1 MTDEIKETEKA
12 EEKSEKDIDKIDKE
26 YLSKAK
32 NSRDLIDKKLRTFED
47 SIENISDTIKN
58 GDAEPEKKE
67 KKHETI
73 SEEVREAQIELDS
86 TKAKIDDK
94 EEYLTAIE
102 ETIKSLEERYN
113 HKNEDMQNLEER
125 FEIVTESKDTLEEEY
140 KELLRNNEQLVHTF
154 ETRQV
159 DLIVLTDS
167 VKEKVS
173 NQEKFRSI
181 LVKLNQEIQEKES
194 LLERQ
199 GDNAEALEKKIK
211 SLTAENET
219 LKVSII
225 KNKFELDHTNNEIE
239 VKEEEKKLLS
249 EQIEKNETRIKII
262 EKNIEDYKDGF
273 PEMEKQRETYEEL
286 IAKYKIQLSEKQ
298 ELLIDVESKIQQHN
312 DVITSIDEQILSKE
326 NLIKAN
332 ETRLEDLK
340 KDIEATS
347 LEYTEREERM
357 ASLDEKLSYM
367 NVEHEKLVKS
377 KEVIDLSTS
386 DAKHLLQKLKLEL
399 ETQEEE
405 IRDKESRIH
414 RLEFL
419 SLVYRLSK
427 FFGGILIGV
436 GILIIIVV
444 LFGLTGIL
452 NFADIEILLFI
463 ILIIAGIFSVV
474 SGIFHLEKS

>member
-1 MTDEIKETEKA
+1 MTDEIREETEKA
-12 EEKSEKDIDKIDKE
+12 EDKSEKDIEKIDKE

-32 NSRDLIDKKLRTFED
+32 NSRDLIDKKLRTFEN

-58 GDAEPEKKE
+58 GDTEPEKKE
-67 KKHETI
+67 RKPETL
-73 SEEVREAQIELDS
+73 SEEIRDAQEKLAS
-86 TKAKIDDK
+86 CQAKIGDK

-102 ETIKSLEERYN
+102 GTIKELEERYN
-113 HKNEDMQNLEER
+113 QKIEDMQNLEER
-125 FEIVTESKDTLEEEY
+125 FEIITESKNTLDEEY
-140 KELLRNNEQLVHTF
+140 KELLKNNEQLVNTF

-159 DLIVLTDS
+159 DLIVLTDG
-167 VKEKVS
+167 VKEKIS
-173 NQEKFRSI
+173 NQEELRGK
-181 LVKLNQEIQEKES
+181 LAKLNQEIQEKES
-194 LLERQ
+194 FHERQ
-199 GDNAEALEKKIK
+199 GEVAEALEKKIK

-219 LKVSII
+219 LKVSIG

-249 EQIEKNETRIKII
+249 EQIDKNETRLKII

-286 IAKYKIQLSEKQ
+286 IAKYKIQHSEKQ
-298 ELLIDVESKIQQHN
+298 ELLMDIESKIQQHT
-312 DVITSIDEQILSKE
+312 DIIASIDEQILSKE

-332 ETRLEDLK
+332 ETRLQDIK
-340 KDIEATS
+340 KNIDTFN
-347 LEYTEREERM
+347 LEYVEREERM
-357 ASLDEKLSYM
+357 NSLNDKLEYM
-367 NVEHEKLVKS
+367 NEEHDKLASS
-377 KEVIDLSTS
+377 KEVIDQSTN
-386 DAKHLLQKLKLEL
+386 DAKQLLQKLKLEL

-427 FFGGILIGV
+427 FFGGILIGL

-452 NFADIEILLFI
+452 NFTDIEILLYTYNRGS
-463 ILIIAGIFSVV
+463 LFSC
-474 SGIFHLEKS
+474 

>member
-12 EEKSEKDIDKIDKE
+12 EDKSEKDIEKIDKE

-32 NSRDLIDKKLRTFED
+32 NSRDLIDKKLRTFEN

-58 GDAEPEKKE
+58 GDTEPEKKE
-67 KKHETI
+67 RKPETI
-73 SEEVREAQIELDS
+73 SEEVREAQVELDS
-86 TKAKIDDK
+86 IKAKIDDK

-102 ETIKSLEERYN
+102 ETIKALEEKYN

-167 VKEKVS
+167 VKEKIS
-173 NQEKFRSI
+173 NQEEFRSK
-181 LVKLNQEIQEKES
+181 LAKLNQEIQEKES

-199 GDNAEALEKKIK
+199 GENAEALEKKIK

-219 LKVSII
+219 LKVSIG

-298 ELLIDVESKIQQHN
+298 ELLLDVESKIQQHN
-312 DVITSIDEQILSKE
+312 DVIASIDEQILSKE
-326 NLIKAN
+326 NLVKAN
-332 ETRLEDLK
+332 ETRLEDIK
-340 KDIEATS
+340 KDIEVTR
-347 LEYTEREERM
+347 LEYAEREERM

-367 NVEHEKLVKS
+367 NVEHDKLVKS
-377 KEVIDLSTS
+377 KEVIDHTTN
-386 DAKHLLQKLKLEL
+386 DAKQLLQKLKLEL
-399 ETQEEE
+399 DTQEEE

>member
-58 GDAEPEKKE
+58 GDTEPEKKE
-67 KKHETI
+67 RKPEKI
-73 SEEVREAQIELDS
+73 SEEVREAQIKLDS
-86 TKAKIDDK
+86 IQAKIDDK

-102 ETIKSLEERYN
+102 ETIKTLEERYN

-173 NQEKFRSI
+173 NQEEFRSK

-199 GDNAEALEKKIK
+199 GENAEALEKKIK

-219 LKVSII
+219 LKVSIV

-262 EKNIEDYKDGF
+262 ERNIEDYKDGF

-312 DVITSIDEQILSKE
+312 DVINSIDEQILSKE
-326 NLIKAN
+326 NLVKAN
-332 ETRLEDLK
+332 EIRLEDLK
-340 KDIEATS
+340 KDIEVTS
-347 LEYTEREERM
+347 LEYAEREERM

-377 KEVIDLSTS
+377 KEVIDLSTN
-386 DAKHLLQKLKLEL
+386 DAKLLLQKLKLEL
-399 ETQEEE
+399 DTQEEE